1 MPNSSHEQRNWVSI
15 SSGQISAEIDPHGA
29 QLSSLRDHAAR
40 DFLWNGDP
48 AVWTG
53 RAPLLF
59 PIVGTLAGGSYRLG
73 SESYA
78 LPRHGFA
85 RGKDFAVESADAHR
99 AIFKLS
105 ADPSTLR
112 VYPFR
117 FELAVKFEVVA
128 RTLSVV
134 TTVRNLGA
142 EDMPASFGYH
152 PAFRWPLPFG
162 APRASHSIEF
172 DAEEPAPVRRL
183 DAAGLLSP
191 TPHSTPVENRIL
203 KLADA
208 LFQDDVLI
216 FDQPASRGVSYGAH
230 LGPRLRI
237 DFPDSRYLGIWTK
250 PGAPFICIEPWQG
263 YSDPQGFSGD
273 FKQKPGIFIV
283 RAGHER
289 GVTMNI
295 TITDSSGR
303 ATAPPDPN
311 QMTADVHQPAASA
324 SARPPGG

>member
-1 MPNSSHEQRNWVSI
+1 MPNSSDAQRAWVSI

-29 QLSSLRDHAAR
+29 QLSSLRDQAAR

-73 SESYA
+73 NESYA

-85 RGKDFAVESADAHR
+85 RGKDFAVESADPQSAT
-99 AIFKLS
+99 FKLS

-117 FELAVKFEVVA
+117 FELSVKFLVVA
-128 RTLSVV
+128 RTLSVA
-134 TTVRNLGA
+134 TTLRNLGT

-162 APRASHSIEF
+162 APRLAHSVEF

-191 TPHSTPVENRIL
+191 TPHPTPVENRIL
-203 KLADA
+203 MLTDA

-216 FDQPASRGVSYGAH
+216 FDQPASRGVSYGAG
-230 LGPRLRI
+230 LGPRVRI
-237 DFPDSRYLGIWTK
+237 DFPDSPYLGIWTK
-250 PGAPFICIEPWQG
+250 PGAPFICIEPWHG
-263 YSDPQGFSGD
+263 FSDPQGFSGD
-273 FKQKPGIFIV
+273 FKHKPGVFIV
-283 RAGHER
+283 KGGNER

-295 TITDSSGR
+295 TIPEPS
-303 ATAPPDPN
+303 
-311 QMTADVHQPAASA
+311 
-324 SARPPGG
+324 